1 MGSSNLPKVSV
12 IGGKKVSVF
21 SINCVQMW
29 CCVRMCNM
37 TFIIIMDI
45 TDMTWCSKILIMNF
59 PV

>member
-1 MGSSNLPKVSV
+1 
-12 IGGKKVSVF
+12 
-21 SINCVQMW
+21 MW

-45 TDMTWCSKILIMNF
+45 TDMTWCSKMLIMNF

>member
-12 IGGKKVSVF
+12 IGGKKVFVF
-21 SINCVQMW
+21 SINFVQMW